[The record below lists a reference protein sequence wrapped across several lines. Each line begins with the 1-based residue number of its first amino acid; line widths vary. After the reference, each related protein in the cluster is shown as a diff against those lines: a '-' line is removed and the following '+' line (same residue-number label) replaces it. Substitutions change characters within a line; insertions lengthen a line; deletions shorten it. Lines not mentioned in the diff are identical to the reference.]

1 MHAFLAW
8 QLNMTIPFLS
18 PHLEPHIKGT
28 FPSQSIL
35 CPKYLFPT
43 APLFFFF
50 NQPLRPVYPKIML
63 IMDQDRQPAH
73 RSLSYLAWF
82 SMICSVIA
90 VVLIESIGKHE
101 VGVIISILIDFK
113 IIPLGVKETLTG
125 RNKGQI
131 K

>member
-1 MHAFLAW
+1 
-8 QLNMTIPFLS
+8 
-18 PHLEPHIKGT
+18 
-28 FPSQSIL
+28 
-35 CPKYLFPT
+35 
-43 APLFFFF
+43 
-50 NQPLRPVYPKIML
+50 ML